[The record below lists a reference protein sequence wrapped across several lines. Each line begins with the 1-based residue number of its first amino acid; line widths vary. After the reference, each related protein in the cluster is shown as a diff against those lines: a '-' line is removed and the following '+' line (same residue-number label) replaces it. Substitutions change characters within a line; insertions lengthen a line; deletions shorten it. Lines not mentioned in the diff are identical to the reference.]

1 MLRDNRSV
9 KPIYLFHGKGGSPQG
24 SVKLLESTLRP
35 LLPNHDF
42 FRPELLH
49 YDPAILAEDSLA
61 ALDKLNVPANAIII
75 GISLGGLVAARLQ
88 ETSRKDLTVICISSP
103 TWADGIRLQHRM
115 PNRLAI
121 YSSNDEVI
129 AGRTAEWPSLAEAN
143 DIPTLTHNTDQHV
156 AQLSQLVSAYIVR

>member
-1 MLRDNRSV
+1 M

-35 LLPNHDF
+35 LLPNHDY

-49 YDPAILAEDSLA
+49 HDPAILAEDSLA
-61 ALDKLNVPANAIII
+61 ALDELKIPDHAIVI
-75 GISLGGLVAARLQ
+75 GISLGGLIAARLQ
-88 ETSRKDLTVICISSP
+88 ETSREDLTVIGISSP
-103 TWADGIRLQHRM
+103 TWADGVRLQRRM
-115 PNRLAI
+115 RNRLAI

-129 AGRTAEWPSLAEAN
+129 AGRTCDWPSLAEAN

-156 AQLSQLVSAYIVR
+156 TVLAQLISAYMAK